1 MMNLIQASLRN
12 KLFVITGTGT
22 TLLLAAA
29 LYGLWSTWSGS
40 QDLNALLQGLGTEHV
55 GAAQAALNRIDAGVK
70 LSLIMMGGA
79 IVLAFIWFLYVVQRA
94 IISPAKSLVD
104 DLERLAEGDFS
115 VPVQTRTR
123 DELGRIAA
131 GAGRVQEQVGQLIS
145 GIRQAVIQLGGGM
158 REMRGIA
165 ERTDEELAQQES
177 ETEQVAAAMN
187 EMAATSRE
195 VSRHSEETSKATR
208 SAQALSQQGALASTN
223 AMGSI
228 GELGGRVREAA
239 EKIQKVEEQ
248 AENIGKILDVVTQI
262 TAQTNLLALNAA
274 IEAARAGEQ
283 GRGFAVVAEEVRSLA
298 IRTHSSTAQIQ
309 EMISQLQGGTRDAV
323 EVMDRVRS
331 EAEASEEQ
339 VESAA
344 ISLAEIVEAIR
355 QIDQMSAQI
364 ATAAQE
370 QSDVADEVSRN
381 LVAITDESKLARD
394 YAGNTAES
402 SRRLE
407 ALTEDVTQLTRRFRL

>member
-1 MMNLIQASLRN
+1 MVA
-12 KLFVITGTGT
+12 
-22 TLLLAAA
+22 
-29 LYGLWSTWSGS
+29 
-40 QDLNALLQGLGTEHV
+40 
-55 GAAQAALNRIDAGVK
+55 
-70 LSLIMMGGA
+70 
-79 IVLAFIWFLYVVQRA
+79 
-94 IISPAKSLVD
+94 

-123 DELGRIAA
+123 DELGRIAV

-145 GIRQAVIQLGGGM
+145 GIRQAVIQLGDGM

-165 ERTDEELAQQES
+165 ERTDQELTQQES

-223 AMGSI
+223 AIGSI
-228 GELGGRVREAA
+228 GGLSSRVREAA
-239 EKIQKVEEQ
+239 EVIRRVEEQ

-262 TAQTNLLALNAA
+262 TEQTNLLALNAA

-298 IRTHSSTAQIQ
+298 TRTHASTAQIQ

-331 EAEASEEQ
+331 EADASEEQ

-344 ISLAEIVEAIR
+344 ISLAEIVEAIK
-355 QIDQMSAQI
+355 QIDQMSSQI

-370 QSDVADEVSRN
+370 QSDVANEVSRN
-381 LVAITDESKLARD
+381 LVAITDESKQARD

-407 ALTEDVTQLTRRFRL
+407 ALTDDVTELTRRFRL